1 MTQDT
6 TPAGVDWDD
15 IPDTPEQRAL
25 IAKHNADM
33 RQKYPNMVEITEH
46 AGTPACDTKTAENA
60 AQVDLCTENAP
71 QDAAKVTVQESALS
85 RLSSATRQRDMEAA
99 CDAIDDFDDAL
110 RAIARG
116 RND

>member
-60 AQVDLCTENAP
+60 TQTDLCVKNDP
-71 QDAAKVTVQESALS
+71 QS
-85 RLSSATRQRDMEAA
+85 
-99 CDAIDDFDDAL
+99 
-110 RAIARG
+110 AIAGG